1 MKLSEIKCLLLDMDG
16 TVYLGDRP
24 IGGVGRTLS
33 ALRERGI
40 RLIFLTNNSSK
51 TEDLYREKLAR
62 LGLWDDRDAVYT
74 SGMAACAYLKA
85 HFPGKKTFIVAT
97 EAVKSYFEREGIL
110 SAEKDAE
117 VALLAYDTE
126 ITYEKIAAFDRCL
139 KKGAYY
145 VATHP
150 DVTCPAEEVF
160 VPDLGSFFKLFEA
173 SAGRLPDVVVG
184 KPSPVMGEE
193 ILRMTGLSRAEIA
206 MAGDWLNT
214 DILFAINSGFRSI
227 LVLSG
232 ETTEGALAAS
242 AVRPD
247 LVLPSIN
254 EILKE
259 TE

>member
-139 KKGAYY
+139 
-145 VATHP
+145 
-150 DVTCPAEEVF
+150 
-160 VPDLGSFFKLFEA
+160 
-173 SAGRLPDVVVG
+173 
-184 KPSPVMGEE
+184 
-193 ILRMTGLSRAEIA
+193 
-206 MAGDWLNT
+206 
-214 DILFAINSGFRSI
+214 
-227 LVLSG
+227 
-232 ETTEGALAAS
+232 
-242 AVRPD
+242 
-247 LVLPSIN
+247 
-254 EILKE
+254 
-259 TE
+259 

>member
-74 SGMAACAYLKA
+74 SGMAACTYLKA
-85 HFPGKKTFIVAT
+85 YFPGKKTFIVAT

-206 MAGDWLNT
+206 MAGDRLNT

>member
-97 EAVKSYFEREGIL
+97 EAV
-110 SAEKDAE
+110 
-117 VALLAYDTE
+117 
-126 ITYEKIAAFDRCL
+126 
-139 KKGAYY
+139 
-145 VATHP
+145 
-150 DVTCPAEEVF
+150 
-160 VPDLGSFFKLFEA
+160 
-173 SAGRLPDVVVG
+173 
-184 KPSPVMGEE
+184 
-193 ILRMTGLSRAEIA
+193 
-206 MAGDWLNT
+206 
-214 DILFAINSGFRSI
+214 
-227 LVLSG
+227 
-232 ETTEGALAAS
+232 
-242 AVRPD
+242 
-247 LVLPSIN
+247 
-254 EILKE
+254 
-259 TE
+259 